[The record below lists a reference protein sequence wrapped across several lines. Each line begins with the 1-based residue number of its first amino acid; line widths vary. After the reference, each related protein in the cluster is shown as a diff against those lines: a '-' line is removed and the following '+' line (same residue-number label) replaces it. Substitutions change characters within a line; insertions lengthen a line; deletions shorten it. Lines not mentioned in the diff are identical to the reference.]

1 MGTSLIR
8 ARWRSA
14 SMIRV
19 PVITV
24 ASQDSKSTPRWR
36 MRLSCSKL
44 PSTRE
49 PWTMSASSRR
59 IGSTTEGS
67 SAGSCWPSASSEA
80 TTTAS
85 RRRPSSYPTRM
96 AWPPPRRIGSL
107 ATRAPASRAAASVPS
122 SLASSTT
129 SGTTGWPSTFSGI
142 AASTEPTLT
151 ASLSAGSTTTTRSP
165 AGSATTSSSGSECVP
180 IHSISSWKSRR
191 TTSVSVVFRRISSS
205 STTLPKRRTA
215 RSRRPPPWRK
225 LNTLNSGSN
234 NPGAIARSPRPMA
247 SAPEM
252 IRFNRVIRR
261 RRYRAT
267 AETSSRAAK
276 IPPRIRRAIT
286 LRRGR
291 ERLSGPPP
299 DPGEDPVEDH
309 PVPVSLDRLEHRLHQ
324 RLREEVRLE
333 PEVEE
338 LRVRGVVVV
347 LLGLYPGIVDP
358 LDHDLEAVL
367 APGPGHQLRE
377 LDDRELLGELVEHP
391 VLAGSRRVRRG
402 KLHAPDRVDDV
413 QVPASLAALPVDGQ
427 GMTDHGL
434 EAEPVQRGPEHLV
447 VIESGEEALVAFRV
461 LRVDPVHDAL
471 VQVGG
476 PEVPDPARQRDV
488 HRVVHLRRVVE
499 GAWLLRE
506 RKDVGSTLV
515 PNLDEALLDVDVRR
529 PVLAHRPELHQVRVR
544 GQVTHGEQDVQR
556 ADDVVVLGERGVG
569 ARGHRVRRRG
579 HLAVV
584 HDDLGLELAEDPL
597 DDVVVAQVT
606 HRHAHTTTV
615 DLLPRPGSGRQA
627 LGDGGQRVGF
637 VLPVGPAAQPVV
649 DEVHVVTEPRQ
660 MHRGRPAQVP
670 VATEDQDAHGG
681 FLRSSEAIF

>member
-1 MGTSLIR
+1 
-8 ARWRSA
+8 
-14 SMIRV
+14 
-19 PVITV
+19 
-24 ASQDSKSTPRWR
+24 
-36 MRLSCSKL
+36 
-44 PSTRE
+44 
-49 PWTMSASSRR
+49 
-59 IGSTTEGS
+59 
-67 SAGSCWPSASSEA
+67 
-80 TTTAS
+80 
-85 RRRPSSYPTRM
+85 M

-107 ATRAPASRAAASVPS
+107 ATSAPASRAAASVPS

-165 AGSATTSSSGSECVP
+165 AGRVSTSSAGSEWVP
-180 IHSISSWKSRR
+180 IHSIRSWKSRR
-191 TTSVSVVFRRISSS
+191 TTSVSVVFRRINSS

-215 RSRRPPPWRK
+215 KSRRPPPWRK

-234 NPGAIARSPRPMA
+234 RPGAIASSPRPMA

-333 PEVEE
+333 
-338 LRVRGVVVV
+338 
-347 LLGLYPGIVDP
+347 
-358 LDHDLEAVL
+358 
-367 APGPGHQLRE
+367 RE
-377 LDDRELLGELVEHP
+377 LGDRELLGELVEHP
-391 VLAGSRRVRRG
+391 VLARSRRVRRG
-402 KLHAPDRVDDV
+402 QLHAPDRVDDV
-413 QVPASLAALPVDGQ
+413 QVPASLASLPVDGQ

-434 EAEPVQRGPEHLV
+434 EAEPVQR
-447 VIESGEEALVAFRV
+447 
-461 LRVDPVHDAL
+461 DPVHDAL

-584 HDDLGLELAEDPL
+584 HDHLGLELAEDPL

-615 DLLPRPGSGRQA
+615 DLR
-627 LGDGGQRVGF
+627 
-637 VLPVGPAAQPVV
+637 
-649 DEVHVVTEPRQ
+649 
-660 MHRGRPAQVP
+660 
-670 VATEDQDAHGG
+670 
-681 FLRSSEAIF
+681 

>member
-1 MGTSLIR
+1 
-8 ARWRSA
+8 
-14 SMIRV
+14 
-19 PVITV
+19 
-24 ASQDSKSTPRWR
+24 
-36 MRLSCSKL
+36 
-44 PSTRE
+44 
-49 PWTMSASSRR
+49 
-59 IGSTTEGS
+59 
-67 SAGSCWPSASSEA
+67 
-80 TTTAS
+80 
-85 RRRPSSYPTRM
+85 M
-96 AWPPPRRIGSL
+96 AWPPPRRIGSR
-107 ATRAPASRAAASVPS
+107 ATRAPASRAAASVRS

-142 AASTEPTLT
+142 AARTDPTLT
-151 ASLSAGSTTTTRSP
+151 ASLCAGSTTTTRSP
-165 AGSATTSSSGSECVP
+165 AGRVSTSSAGSEWVP
-180 IHSISSWKSRR
+180 IHSIRSWKSRR
-191 TTSVSVVFRRISSS
+191 TTSVSVVFRRINSS

-215 RSRRPPPWRK
+215 KSRRPPPWRK

-234 NPGAIARSPRPMA
+234 RPGAIASSPSPMA

-309 PVPVSLDRLEHRLHQ
+309 PVPVPL
-324 RLREEVRLE
+324 
-333 PEVEE
+333 
-338 LRVRGVVVV
+338 
-347 LLGLYPGIVDP
+347 DP
-358 LDHDLEAVL
+358 LDHDLKAVL

-377 LDDRELLGELVEHP
+377 LGDRELLGELVEHP
-391 VLAGSRRVRRG
+391 VLARSRRVRRG
-402 KLHAPDRVDDV
+402 QLHAPDRVDDV
-413 QVPASLAALPVDGQ
+413 QVPASLASLPVDGQ

-506 RKDVGSTLV
+506 RKEVGSTLV
-515 PNLDEALLDVDVRR
+515 PNLDEALLDGDVRR

-556 ADDVVVLGERGVG
+556 ADDVVVLGEHRVG

-579 HLAVV
+579 HLAEV